1 MKISAEFE
9 RRLAGHEPGSTV
21 QAMLLIGTPFEQT
34 FSSPLGRAAKRK
46 DVQQAISAASVTVL
60 PEIDRVLAR
69 FGGRRLADSVDA
81 LGALPVETTPE
92 GIRALANAEGVQAI
106 MENQA
111 VSPLY

>member
-9 RRLAGHEPGSTV
+9 RRLADREPGSTV
-21 QAMLLIGTPFEQT
+21 QAMLLIGIPFGKIFPSRLE
-34 FSSPLGRAAKRK
+34 RKAKRK
-46 DVQQAISAASVTVL
+46 EMQQATSTVAVAVL

-69 FGGRRLADSVDA
+69 FGGRRLADNVDA

-92 GIRALANAEGVQAI
+92 GIRALADAAVVRAI

-111 VSPLY
+111 VLPLH